1 MKTLLTLL
9 CVALTSCSALA
20 GKRVIEPQRPR
31 AEATPVSGSQVSG
44 FQVSGFQ
51 VFRVAKVL
59 VYPDRRGEYRW
70 RLVSANGRTIAD
82 SAEGYAA
89 RSGAIRAL
97 RTVTQTLPQAVQV
110 NLYRK

>member
-31 AEATPVSGSQVSG
+31 AEATPVSGS
-44 FQVSGFQ
+44 QVSGFQ